1 MQTLF
6 LHSVLQHLPLISLE
20 IKVSCYAG
28 VKVQWEGCGQT
39 GKGDDILKCF
49 IKHQML
55 QNQRSGTMY
64 LQLSKEE
71 SCLSAFL
78 KTHGILLSHLVVVFL
93 CVKNIANAL
102 IDLIFKRHA
111 RQGNRLMW
119 FSICSCY
126 TL

>member
-1 MQTLF
+1 
-6 LHSVLQHLPLISLE
+6 
-20 IKVSCYAG
+20 
-28 VKVQWEGCGQT
+28 
-39 GKGDDILKCF
+39 
-49 IKHQML
+49 
-55 QNQRSGTMY
+55 MY

-126 TL
+126 TLYYAVNIPAV